1 VISDVALALVLLIGA
16 GLLIKSLSLLRSV
29 NPGYEPGQVLTVGL
43 SLPRATYH
51 DDFDRARLAQA
62 VMERVKAIPG
72 AQSVA
77 SSYPLPV
84 YGMAWGMSYLPEG
97 APQPAAGQ
105 APACQT
111 ASVSPGFFQTLRIP
125 LLQGR
130 DFNESDRQESEGVI
144 VIDETLARR
153 HWPNES
159 PIGKRLTVT
168 GDRARTIVGV
178 VGAVRNWGL
187 HEAPRPQI
195 YLPHLQPLETT
206 SFVPFTYLSVRTGV
220 APMSLASMVKSQIE
234 EVDPDV
240 AVSEMKTMDELL
252 DQSVAQRR
260 FSTLLME
267 LFSALALVLAAVGIY
282 GLMSY
287 SVTQRTQE
295 IGIRMALGAQT
306 ADVLKMVVSHGMT
319 LVLIGVGIGLA
330 GALAVTRIM
339 SSLLF
344 GVSATDPLTFVCV
357 SLLLAIVAL
366 VACLVPARRATKVD
380 PMVALRY
387 E

>member
-1 VISDVALALVLLIGA
+1 LIGA
-16 GLLIKSLSLLRSV
+16 GLLIKSLSVLRGV

-51 DDFDRARLAQA
+51 DDFDRARFAQQ
-62 VMERVKAIPG
+62 VVERVSAIPG
-72 AQSVA
+72 AEQVA

-84 YGMAWGMSYLPEG
+84 YGMAWGMSYWAEG
-97 APQPAAGQ
+97 EPQPAAGQ
-105 APACQT
+105 APPCQT
-111 ASVSPGFFQTLRIP
+111 ATVSPGFFSTLRIP

-130 DFNESDRQESEGVI
+130 DFNESDRRESQGVI

-159 PIGKRLTVT
+159 PLGKRLTVT
-168 GDRARTIVGV
+168 GDRPRTIVGV
-178 VGAVRNWGL
+178 VGAVRNWEL
-187 HEAPRPQI
+187 NEAPRPQI
-195 YLPHLQPLETT
+195 YLPHLQPLDVT
-206 SFVPFTYLSVRTGV
+206 SFVPFMYLSVRTRV
-220 APMSLASMVKSQIE
+220 APLSLAATVKSKIE
-234 EVDPDV
+234 EVDRDV
-240 AVSEMKTMDELL
+240 AISEMKTMDELL
-252 DQSVAQRR
+252 DQSVAQRK

-282 GLMSY
+282 GVMSY

-306 ADVLKMVVSHGMT
+306 KDVLRMVIGHGMT
-319 LVLIGVGIGLA
+319 MVLIGVGIGLA

-339 SSLLF
+339 SNLLY
-344 GVSATDPLTFVCV
+344 GVSATDPLTFVSV
-357 SLLLAIVAL
+357 SLLLASVAL
-366 VACLVPARRATKVD
+366 VACLVPARRAMKVD
-380 PMVALRY
+380 PMEALRY